1 MPPESAQ
8 VVGAGGASAGAR
20 RGDLHAAVRLELV
33 TVAWMVAEGA
43 VAVTAGLAAGS
54 VLLTAFGIDSLI
66 ELLAGGVLLWRL
78 ITEARGESP
87 ERVER
92 SERSARRVTAAA
104 LVLLCGYVLV
114 TSVLGLARGAHPA
127 ASTAGLVVACA
138 AVPAMTVL
146 AVRKRRL
153 ATRLGSAALRAE
165 SACSVT
171 CAYLAVTVIVGLV
184 LSAAGWWWADGVAAV
199 ALLAWLGPEAATA
212 VRAARLGESG
222 CGCG

>member
-1 MPPESAQ
+1 
-8 VVGAGGASAGAR
+8 VVGAAGATAGGR
-20 RGDLHAAVRLELV
+20 HRDLRAAVRLELV

-43 VAVTAGLAAGS
+43 VAVAAGLAAGS

-78 ITEARGESP
+78 TTEVRGESL
-87 ERVER
+87 ERVQG
-92 SERSARRVTAAA
+92 SERTAHRVSAAA

-114 TSVLGLARGAHPA
+114 TSVIGLARGAHPA
-127 ASTAGLVVACA
+127 ASMPGLVVACA
-138 AVPAMTVL
+138 AVPAMSVL

-153 ATRLGSAALRAE
+153 ASGLESAALRAE
-165 SACSVT
+165 AACSVT

-184 LSAAGWWWADGVAAV
+184 LSAAGWWWADGVAAL
-199 ALLAWLGPEAATA
+199 ALLGWLGPEAGA
-212 VRAARLGESG
+212 AARSVRRGESG